1 MLKGGSFGRKYQVD
15 QQEQRSLCSC
25 PCRPTAI
32 ANQPTRGLSFLF
44 MFAEKVFI
52 SHWISWRLRK
62 TLNSLRR
69 HNELQKWCVFVAI
82 SATFL
87 SISCFVPWGICN
99 NELFYFQM
107 YYSRLVAAKMKSD
120 RAKVHQQS
128 ARPIH
133 QNSEKILKSN
143 RCFNKK
149 YIHDCH

>member
-1 MLKGGSFGRKYQVD
+1 MLIGGSFGRKYQVD

-107 YYSRLVAAKMKSD
+107 YYSRLVAD
-120 RAKVHQQS
+120 
-128 ARPIH
+128 I
-133 QNSEKILKSN
+133 IL
-143 RCFNKK
+143 
-149 YIHDCH
+149 YITFTFHMIRYHIRYHFYFSYGLRNLQ